1 MTYKVCVYIY
11 KKFISFMFILL
22 FCSRALN
29 GRWQRGGNASNI
41 STVLRQLGTKCEFIG
56 SLSDSK
62 AFSFLTEDCHDRGI
76 LIDHCVYHSTP
87 IAPFSSVILNEASGS
102 RTIIHSNPNMPILT
116 ADDFCKIPY
125 ELYRWIHF
133 EVSTFKFD
141 RKNRGLYLRINRM
154 KLHLKSRN
162 FIRLNV

>member
-1 MTYKVCVYIY
+1 MFTNVY
-11 KKFISFMFILL
+11 FIHADSIVL
-22 FCSRALN
+22 FYCRALN

-41 STVLRQLGTKCEFIG
+41 CTVLRQLGTKCEFIG

-62 AFSFLTEDCHDRGI
+62 AFSFLTEDCRDRGI

-116 ADDFCKIPY
+116 ADDFCKISY
-125 ELYRWIHF
+125 ELYSWIHF
-133 EVSTFKFD
+133 EVSTE
-141 RKNRGLYLRINRM
+141 RNNRGLHLKTNRM
-154 KLHLKSRN
+154 KLHLISRN
-162 FIRLNV
+162 DNHLLATFQC